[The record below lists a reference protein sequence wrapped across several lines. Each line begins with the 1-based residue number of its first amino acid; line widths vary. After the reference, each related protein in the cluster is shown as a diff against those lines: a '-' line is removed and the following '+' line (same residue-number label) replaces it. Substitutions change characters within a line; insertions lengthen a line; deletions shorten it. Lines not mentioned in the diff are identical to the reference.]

1 MLSIMPTTLS
11 KLTFF
16 PRIAKEMRSR
26 RKSCFLPPFSARR
39 AWCNTSLLE
48 YCTWMKLDAGMAFL
62 NKSRASSSLRTLMVS
77 ARAMSSSARV
87 FTISS
92 HSPPRAPQSVSK
104 VCRKAASSLRVFLE
118 SSRSSAAPTSSM
130 PTSPRRAVFVSTA
143 DLRAAISFSLASMR
157 ASYCFVD
164 STSAV
169 LASSKSFSMSSLIVL
184 MMPRISEVDEGT
196 SSSSPCWPCRK
207 TDSESR
213 SASLRSASGSI
224 FRSADATGVCK
235 KEPSRPFERAAT
247 ALPNDAMFVLLSVLL
262 FSKARA
268 SLERRARAS
277 ATAASAET
285 RSFLACPMSWA
296 SCVFSALPF
305 SMSLSKRGILVVA
318 SVTLSLR
325 EALPVSHWHMNLSYR
340 ACSFLPSSVILCCM
354 SCSMATTRRTGFEVI
369 FMPVPVAEPTHDST
383 ANTAADL
390 IGAIGPGPRSG
401 RRLSTFD
408 RKRA

>member
-1 MLSIMPTTLS
+1 MLSIMPRTLS

-26 RKSCFLPPFSARR
+26 RKSCALPPFRARR

-62 NKSRASSSLRTLMVS
+62 NKSKASSSLRTLMVS
-77 ARAMSSSARV
+77 ARAMSSSALV

-92 HSPPRAPQSVSK
+92 HSPPRLPQSVSK

-157 ASYCFVD
+157 ASYCFLD

-169 LASSKSFSMSSLIVL
+169 VASSKSFSMSSFIVL
-184 MMPRISEVDEGT
+184 MMPRISIVDEGT
-196 SSSSPCWPCRK
+196 SSSSPCPCRN

-224 FRSADATGVCK
+224 LRSAEATGVCK
-235 KEPSRPFERAAT
+235 KEPSRPFERAPT
-247 ALPNDAMFVLLSVLL
+247 ALPNDAMFVLLSALL
-262 FSKARA
+262 FSKAEA

-285 RSFLACPMSWA
+285 RSFLACWMSWA

-340 ACSFLPSSVILCCM
+340 AFSFLPSSVILCCM

-390 IGAIGPGPRSG
+390 IGAIGPGPRGG